1 MSLENALEKL
11 AEAILV
17 HAEAIKM
24 AGTHSIAVAPHAD
37 LSEVKAAVAEV
48 KAAADTKPP
57 KADKP
62 AKADKPVA
70 EEKGPFYW
78 ANNKTEH
85 YGKVDTKAE
94 LEAVKKAEGEG
105 FYLIPNTVYEGKVAA
120 EKTRKE
126 LAEAEAKAAEAAA
139 AAADDDDPTSD
150 LGGDDGGDELHVPTL
165 DEYKAAWAKFLE
177 TDDPVVREERMGWTR
192 QVVAKFGV
200 KKATLI
206 PEADWPKVYAAVQA
220 ATDAD
225 DLPDLDTI

>member
-37 LSEVKAAVAEV
+37 LSEVKAA
-48 KAAADTKPP
+48 ADTKPP

-62 AKADKPVA
+62 AKADKPVT

-94 LEAVKKAEGEG
+94 LDAIKKAEGEG

-139 AAADDDDPTSD
+139 AEAAAAAADDDDPTSD
-150 LGGDDGGDELHVPTL
+150 LGGDEGDDELHVPTL